1 MPSISYCD
9 LLLLYAQ
16 RLIQTVSDTLHREF
30 EEATT
35 QLHHRDRY
43 CHRSNALSCPHK
55 RLLLSLHA
63 NPAANLSHRPVR
75 DSNEI
80 CPLRTFHIA
89 ASPTSISTK
98 QTHQP
103 HTSRTGHRDFA
114 DHKNGPPHPP
124 CHSSVRAHENTQA
137 IPVNLASMFPHLT
150 D

>member
-63 NPAANLSHRPVR
+63 SFAVNLSHRPVR

-80 CPLRTFHIA
+80 CPPRRFHIA

-103 HTSRTGHRDFA
+103 HTSRTARRFR
-114 DHKNGPPHPP
+114 GPQEWSPTPL